1 MIKIVYT
8 SNNIE
13 LANKIK
19 HVLDSYR
26 YNSTLINIKN
36 FFPSEEDKGYVFLSS
51 TGIAIRKTKD
61 IIKDKIKD
69 PFLVVVTNKHIIP
82 IFSSH
87 VGGGSFIAKILS
99 INLNKELI
107 YSTATDSLNKVGVDE
122 LCRYLYL
129 KLPKKKD
136 ILRLNKKILERDLT
150 LKVPKHWKIKKI
162 EGYRIK
168 YHNKNYVEVENVKL
182 DLLKIAVGVGCR
194 KDIESYKIYWSIK
207 KSLYLRFIP
216 DWRVDV
222 FSTIDLREDIVKE
235 GIKRFRKELM
245 IFNKEYINRAFD
257 KYDLDKSNFVYKAI
271 GVYGVAEPVALLA
284 LEKLGVKG
292 KLILKKIK
300 NRGVSVAI
308 ASNPTHFI

>member
-51 TGIAIRKTKD
+51 TGIAVRKTKD

-129 KLPKKKD
+129 KLPEKKD

-182 DLLKIAVGVGCR
+182 DPLKITIGFGCR

-235 GIKRFRKELM
+235 GIKRFGKELM